1 MSKAILHTDGGA
13 RPTNPGHA
21 GFACV
26 VSVDGKKHELSR
38 YIGWATNNHAEY
50 TALIVGV
57 KMARNLNATQIEI
70 YSDSKLVVNQVLDKW
85 ACKDPKI
92 RELCYRAQKTLN
104 DLFPDSWSIHWVK
117 RDMNVVAD
125 DLCTQAIKYGMSMNL
140 FTGKA
145 TDGSI
150 VDANQSASS
159 ARRVKFLAAAARR
172 AQSSS

>member
-26 VSVDGKKHELSR
+26 VNVDGKRHELSR
-38 YIGWATNNHAEY
+38 YIGWHTNNHAEY

-57 KMARNLNATQIEI
+57 KMARELDATQIEI
-70 YSDSKLVVNQVLDKW
+70 YSDSKLVVNQVLGKW
-85 ACKDPKI
+85 ACKDKKI
-92 RELCYRAQKTLN
+92 GGLCHQAQGLLN
-104 DLFPDSWSIHWVK
+104 SLFPEAWSIHWVK
-117 RDMNVVAD
+117 REMNGHAD

-145 TDGSI
+145 TDGNI
-150 VDANQSASS
+150 VDPFQSPQSAR
-159 ARRVKFLAAAARR
+159 AVKFLAAAARR
-172 AQSSS
+172 AQSS